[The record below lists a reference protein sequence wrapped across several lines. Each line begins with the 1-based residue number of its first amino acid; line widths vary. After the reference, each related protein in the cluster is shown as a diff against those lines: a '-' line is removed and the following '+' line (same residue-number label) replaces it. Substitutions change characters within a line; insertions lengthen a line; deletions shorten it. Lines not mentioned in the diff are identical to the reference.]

1 MSEISVTSSPR
12 SDKQD
17 IGAICDALEILAE
30 KLDGSDAK
38 NLLAA
43 VDELLRAE
51 RIWSDLEDL
60 AGELAEIQKLHKLD
74 VASRPDVVGM
84 VDLAGSILALD
95 AICRFLRLR
104 APYDTLNLLLNGL
117 RDLAEGGSPAAM
129 FLPLERPKGRRPDV
143 PTVMAAGGVALCLRT
158 QVSRKMIV
166 RSHFIAFREA
176 SIGRQRGIGLGMADA
191 LARAGCAISI
201 WGRNPEKNARAS
213 ARLRAHG
220 GAVDTK
226 LCDVSD
232 RKAVERNAQLSDFGT
247 HW

>member
-1 MSEISVTSSPR
+1 
-12 SDKQD
+12 
-17 IGAICDALEILAE
+17 
-30 KLDGSDAK
+30 
-38 NLLAA
+38 
-43 VDELLRAE
+43 
-51 RIWSDLEDL
+51 
-60 AGELAEIQKLHKLD
+60 
-74 VASRPDVVGM
+74 
-84 VDLAGSILALD
+84 
-95 AICRFLRLR
+95 
-104 APYDTLNLLLNGL
+104 
-117 RDLAEGGSPAAM
+117 
-129 FLPLERPKGRRPDV
+129 
-143 PTVMAAGGVALCLRT
+143 
-158 QVSRKMIV
+158 MIV

-247 HW
+247 PLVL